1 MLYKRV
7 TRQTGGRKSMHTP
20 HWILRGAAA
29 LCAAAAV
36 AGAAPAQTLEEAL
49 AQAYAANPRLL
60 AERAALR
67 AADENVAREGAAWRP
82 TLEVTGNAGMRWERR
97 ESTFSFGDND
107 IEQRLKRLESGET
120 EPPPP
125 SERSGNGAA
134 PFGWEGTSPISAG
147 IDLSQPLY
155 PIGATVS
162 ARRAA
167 EERVFAARA
176 SLVDVEQQV
185 LADTASAY
193 VTVVRDQSVI
203 ELNVNN
209 EQVLERQLQAARD
222 RFHVGEITRTDVSQA
237 EARLADARASRIGA
251 EGNLEAARASY
262 ENLVGAAPGTLRF
275 PDTAGFPVP
284 ASAEEAG
291 TLAMA
296 RNPAIVRAAA
306 LENAAQHDIDLALA
320 RLKPRVTLEAALRR
334 GWDPSPFSTLT
345 DTAEVIAR
353 VTVPL
358 YQTGEE
364 YARVRQLREVAV
376 QRRRELDA
384 ARRQARESVAQRWQ
398 GLETARARVEAFQAS
413 VEANG
418 IALEGVER
426 EAEVGART
434 VLDVLDA
441 EQELFEAQV
450 NLVRAE
456 ADAAAAAFALLRV
469 TGRMTASEL
478 ALPGAIYDP
487 VAHYD
492 AVRDKWIGLGGED

>member
-1 MLYKRV
+1 MLYK
-7 TRQTGGRKSMHTP
+7 QTVERKTGRDRMR
-20 HWILRGAAA
+20 LRNWMVRSAAA
-29 LCAAAAV
+29 LCAVAAAS
-36 AGAAPAQTLEEAL
+36 AAAPAQTLEDAL

-82 TLEVTGNAGMRWERR
+82 TLEVKGSAGMRWQKNEIDAA
-97 ESTFSFGDND
+97 SSFGSGGGAPEWARSDPYSAS
-107 IEQRLKRLESGET
+107 LE
-120 EPPPP
+120 
-125 SERSGNGAA
+125 
-134 PFGWEGTSPISAG
+134 
-147 IDLSQPLY
+147 LSQPLY

-162 ARRAA
+162 ARQAA
-167 EERVFAARA
+167 EQRAFAARA
-176 SLVDVEQQV
+176 GLVDVEQQV

-193 VTVVRDQSVI
+193 VTVVRDQSVV

-209 EQVLERQLQAARD
+209 EQVIGRQLQATRD

-262 ENLVGAAPGTLRF
+262 ENLVGAAPGMLRF
-275 PDTAGFPVP
+275 PVMTGFPVP
-284 ASAEEAG
+284 ASADEAG
-291 TLAMA
+291 ELAMA
-296 RNPAIVRAAA
+296 RNPAIHRAAA

-320 RLKPRVTLEAALRR
+320 RLQPRVTLE
-334 GWDPSPFSTLT
+334 GTLQRSGAPNSFMAQS
-345 DTAEVIAR
+345 DTAEAIVR

-398 GLETARARVEAFQAS
+398 SLETARARVEAFRAS

-418 IALEGVER
+418 IALTGVEE
-426 EAEVGART
+426 EADVGART

-456 ADAAAAAFALLRV
+456 ADAAVAAFALLRV
-469 TGRMTASEL
+469 TGRMTANEL
-478 ALPGAIYDP
+478 ALPGEIYDP

-492 AVRDKWIGLGGED
+492 AVRDKWIGLGSGN

>member
-82 TLEVTGNAGMRWERR
+82 TLEADGSAGMRRQR
-97 ESTFSFGDND
+97 QESASAFAFG
-107 IEQRLKRLESGET
+107 SPPGEWQAT
-120 EPPPP
+120 EPM
-125 SERSGNGAA
+125 SV
-134 PFGWEGTSPISAG
+134 G

-176 SLVDVEQQV
+176 GLVDVEQQV

-209 EQVLERQLQAARD
+209 EQVLGRQLQAARD

-456 ADAAAAAFALLRV
+456 ADAAAATFALLRV